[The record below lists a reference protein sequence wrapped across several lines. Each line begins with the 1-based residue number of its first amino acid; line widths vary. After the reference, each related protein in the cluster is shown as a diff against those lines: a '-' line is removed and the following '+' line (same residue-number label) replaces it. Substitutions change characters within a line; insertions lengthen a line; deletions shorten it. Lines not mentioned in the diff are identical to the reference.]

1 MPLPAAP
8 LPVALPPDPN
18 TRAPGWSLPPGACD
32 SHFHVFGPPH
42 RFPYAG
48 TRRYEPPAAPIEH
61 YWNVQKITGL
71 TRGIVVQP
79 TAHGTDNG
87 AILDAIA
94 RSGGRLLGVACI
106 DEGMTDADLA
116 ALKAAGI
123 RGARFSLMSDRAG
136 SRDAIAKAIER
147 VARLDWSLV
156 LHIESQYLLAHEDFI
171 RGLPVATV
179 IDHMARI
186 DPAQGLDQ
194 PAFQLLLDLL
204 ADDRFWTKICCVDKI
219 SATPQAHVTDGAPFA
234 DVLPFAKAVI
244 DAAPDRVIWGSDWP
258 HGNTFAPGRTP
269 NEGDLLDLLGE
280 MAPDAATRR
289 RILVDNPARLYGF
302 AGGQA

>member
-1 MPLPAAP
+1 MPPPGEP

-18 TRAPGWSLPPGACD
+18 TRPPGWALPAGACD
-32 SHFHVFGPPH
+32 SHFHVFGPPD
-42 RFPYAG
+42 RFPYAA

-71 TRGIVVQP
+71 ARGVVVQP
-79 TAHGTDNG
+79 TVHGTDHA

-94 RSGGRLLGVACI
+94 RSDGRLLGVACI
-106 DEGMTDADLA
+106 DQDTTDADLA

-123 RGARFSLMSDRAG
+123 RAARFSLMSDRAG
-136 SRDAIAKAIER
+136 SAKAMAREVDRI
-147 VARLDWSLV
+147 ARLDWSLV
-156 LHIESQYLLAHEDFI
+156 LHIEPRFLLAHEDFI

-186 DPAQGLDQ
+186 DPGEGLDQ
-194 PAFQLLLDLL
+194 PAFGLLLDLL
-204 ADDRFWTKICCVDKI
+204 ADVRFWTKICGVDKI
-219 SATPQAHVTDGAPFA
+219 SARPQAHVADGPPFA
-234 DVLPFAKAVI
+234 DVVPFAKAVI
-244 DAAPDRVIWGSDWP
+244 EAAPDRVIWGSDWP

-269 NEGDLLDLLGE
+269 NEGDLLDLLGVI
-280 MAPDAATRR
+280 APDEPTRR

-302 AGGQA
+302 SRGRA